1 MRLADTVEQ
10 VRRGPRIG
18 GRWLAVLG
26 YVAVIFTL
34 SAQPGLTVP
43 GTFQYRDKFAHI
55 LEYGGLG
62 VLVWRAARATWP
74 NEPLLKR
81 ALLAVLAI
89 SALGA
94 CDEKFQASVPMRES
108 SVYDWMADTTGALL
122 SQLWGLSRASRGE
135 VG

>member
-1 MRLADTVEQ
+1 MTDEA
-10 VRRGPRIG
+10 VRIERGPRIG
-18 GRWLAVLG
+18 WRWLAVFG
-26 YVAVIFTL
+26 YVALIFTL

-62 VLVWRAARATWP
+62 VLVWSAAGATWP
-74 NEPLLKR
+74 GQPPLKR
-81 ALLAVLAI
+81 ALLSVLAV

-94 CDEKFQASVPMRES
+94 CDEKFQSYIPMRES

-122 SQLWGLSRASRGE
+122 AQLWGLSRTMRRE